1 MMRPEKKSLEFAIQI
16 LQKTLVSK
24 ENGIQEIKFSNDTH
38 IKTLFEEI
46 DDRDEE
52 IDQLKNEINA
62 WKSMQD
68 NNKTH
73 IENLKHKH
81 AREIYQL
88 NVESRRITEKLQD
101 RENELRSVNLQVQYL
116 QEMSKQQSNCV
127 AEL

>member
-1 MMRPEKKSLEFAIQI
+1 MMRSEKKSLEFAIQI

-46 DDRDEE
+46 D
-52 IDQLKNEINA
+52 QLKNEINA
-62 WKSMQD
+62 LRSMQD